1 MAYSDFNSHLADA
14 LKKFDLTTR
23 EKSGVFGDR
32 PPAPASPLLLE
43 ILSYN
48 VALGSA
54 IGTEKGRSELIVAP
68 VLVELK
74 RSLRPEASLF
84 SGVDLSVDPAAGLTG
99 TCDFLVSASPEQFFV
114 RAPVV
119 VVVEAKNESI
129 RDGMGQCVA
138 EMVGSKI
145 FNEREGNAIETVYGA
160 VTTGQIWK
168 FASLTGKTLQIDMI
182 EYLIDQPDKILGIL
196 ASMVPDTRS

>member
-1 MAYSDFNSHLADA
+1 MAYSDFNGHLADA

-23 EKSGVFGDR
+23 EKPGVFDDR
-32 PPAPASPLLLE
+32 PPAAASPLLLE

-48 VALGSA
+48 VSLGSA

-84 SGVDLSVDPAAGLTG
+84 SGVDLSVDAAAGLTG
-99 TCDFLVSASPEQFFV
+99 TCDFLISASPEQFFV

-119 VVVEAKNESI
+119 VVVEAKNESL

-168 FASLTGKTLQIDMI
+168 FASLTGKTLQIDMV